1 MQLRQDYPY
10 SEALNDFENF
20 IDKQVVH
27 QYMKDE
33 FKEIIDSSRQKKT
46 VPMRGLQDKLMKY
59 RKKYSL
65 YTPFTPEEREMMDDL
80 IHFWC

>member
-10 SEALNDFENF
+10 NEALDDLDSF
-20 IDKQVVH
+20 IEKHIVH
-27 QYMKDE
+27 QDVKGE
-33 FKEIIDSSRQKKT
+33 FKGIIEYARQQKT

-59 RKKYSL
+59 RKIYSL